1 MPKVTE
7 QVDASA
13 AKQTSRTQIYNI
25 TRQFPLSRGN
35 ASYSN
40 AFSNNLY
47 IEVVYGATVANA
59 AVAYF
64 TINSLRLS
72 PLFVSSRNINKNEE
86 FMGITILLDELVR
99 IVSILF
105 IHYRNDLK
113 DGSIVKLDRFE
124 VARVAEHQFPNNLE
138 LMMGLFNCYVCE
150 YSFMK
155 QQQTAIKMYKL
166 AGEERFLLWAVCT
179 CSIKLQV
186 LCDKSGEKLLLLAE
200 GLLKHIASHS
210 MHEPEVLMVYVS
222 LVEQQSKY
230 NDALEVLSGN
240 LGSLL
245 VIEVDKLRIQGRL
258 PAKAHDY
265 SAVYKKNLR
274 IERRDDQTQQHI
286 WLGATKRIAAGL
298 ISEIQVTEEDGNKE
312 WVFQRERSME
322 LLEMSVCGIHEAC
335 QNVGMSTG
343 VPG

>member
-86 FMGITILLDELVR
+86 FMGITILLDEL
-99 IVSILF
+99 
-105 IHYRNDLK
+105 
-113 DGSIVKLDRFE
+113 
-124 VARVAEHQFPNNLE
+124 
-138 LMMGLFNCYVCE
+138 
-150 YSFMK
+150 
-155 QQQTAIKMYKL
+155 TAIKMYKL

-245 VIEVDKLRIQGRL
+245 VIEVDKLRIQVNY
-258 PAKAHDY
+258 KA
-265 SAVYKKNLR
+265 
-274 IERRDDQTQQHI
+274 
-286 WLGATKRIAAGL
+286 
-298 ISEIQVTEEDGNKE
+298 
-312 WVFQRERSME
+312 F
-322 LLEMSVCGIHEAC
+322 
-335 QNVGMSTG
+335 
-343 VPG
+343 